1 MTPSS
6 TRRPL
11 TRSTSW
17 LTSSPPAPS
26 SLSTL
31 VSTLS
36 ARAAEGPQR
45 PALTFI
51 ERGGEQTITR
61 GEFLQSAQAYSG
73 RLAAAGLGAGDL
85 VVLVLQHSLDLVYA
99 FWGATLIGA
108 VPSIFPFLTEKLD
121 PDLYRQRVKTLVEH
135 SRAKVVITYPEFYD
149 SLTEL
154 LAGLDCAVLS
164 TAQATESSLPAAPAI
179 DPDAIALL
187 QHSSGTTGL
196 QKGVALSHRAVL
208 CQVEAY
214 GKAIRLDPTSDV
226 IVSWLPLY
234 HDMGLIAGFVL
245 PVLSGTHLVL
255 MSPFEWVRQPTS
267 LLEAIGRHHGTLCWL
282 PNFAYKLIVRSV
294 RPGAEFDLRSW
305 RAVINYSEPVY
316 DESHQVF
323 AEKLA
328 PFGFSA
334 DALAVSYAMA
344 ENTFAVT
351 QTVVGT
357 RPRVD
362 VVEIAALQTCG
373 EAIPAAEGKRVVSC
387 GAPIESVELAI
398 FDAARN
404 PLPERRVGEIGL
416 RSEFMLSGYYKRPDL
431 SAEVITADGWYLT
444 GDMGY
449 LADGELYISGRK
461 KDLLIVGGKN
471 IYPQDL
477 EDIANRTAG
486 VYPGRAVAFGVLDER
501 LGSEK
506 VVIICETT
514 EGADLAAAEQE
525 LRAKVVQE
533 TEVIVGDLRFVPHGW
548 ILKTSSGKHARS
560 DNRVKYLRE
569 FGS

>member
-1 MTPSS
+1 M
-6 TRRPL
+6 
-11 TRSTSW
+11 
-17 LTSSPPAPS
+17 
-26 SLSTL
+26 STL
-31 VSTLS
+31 VSTLT
-36 ARAAEGPQR
+36 ARAAEAPQR
-45 PALTFI
+45 PALTFL

-61 GEFLQSAQAYSG
+61 GEFLRSAQAYSG
-73 RLAAAGLGAGDL
+73 RLAAAGLSAGDL
-85 VVLVLQHSLDLVYA
+85 VILVLQHSLDLVYA
-99 FWGATLIGA
+99 FWGAALIGA

-121 PDLYRQRVKTLVEH
+121 PALYCQRVKTLVEH
-135 SRAKVVITYPEFYD
+135 SGAKVVITYPKNFEPL
-149 SLTEL
+149 SEL
-154 LAGLDCAVLS
+154 LK
-164 TAQATESSLPAAPAI
+164 ELPVQILVTGAAPDSELLTSELSLRAEGVSS
-179 DPDAIALL
+179 DAIALL
-187 QHSSGTTGL
+187 QHSSGSTGL

-208 CQVEAY
+208 RQVEAY
-214 GKAIRLDPTSDV
+214 GKAIQLDPASDV

-245 PVLSGTHLVL
+245 PILTGTHLVL

-267 LLEAIGRHHGTLCWL
+267 LLDAIGRYRGTLCWL
-282 PNFAYKLIVRSV
+282 PNFAYKLIARSL
-294 RPGAEFDLRSW
+294 RPGAEFDLASW
-305 RAVINYSEPVY
+305 RGVINCSEPVY
-316 DESHQVF
+316 DESHQAFV
-323 AEKLA
+323 EKLA
-328 PFGFSA
+328 PFGFSP

-351 QTVVGT
+351 QTALGQP
-357 RPRVD
+357 PRVD
-362 VVEIAALQTCG
+362 VVEIAALQERG
-373 EAIPAAEGKRVVSC
+373 EAIPATAGKRVVSC

-398 FDAARN
+398 FDGQRN

-431 SAEVITADGWYLT
+431 SQQAITPDGWYLT

-514 EGADLAAAEQE
+514 ENADLAAAEQE

-533 TEVIVGDLRFVPHGW
+533 TEVTVGDLRFVPRGW
-548 ILKTSSGKHARS
+548 ILKTSSGKHART
-560 DNRVKYLRE
+560 DNREKYLRE
-569 FGS
+569 FGG

>member
-1 MTPSS
+1 M
-6 TRRPL
+6 
-11 TRSTSW
+11 
-17 LTSSPPAPS
+17 
-26 SLSTL
+26 STL
-31 VSTLS
+31 VSTLT
-36 ARAAEGPQR
+36 ARTSEAPQR

-51 ERGGEQTITR
+51 ERGAEHTITR
-61 GEFLQSAQAYSG
+61 GEFLQAAQAYSG

-85 VVLVLQHSLDLVYA
+85 VILVLQHSLDLVYA
-99 FWGATLIGA
+99 FWGAALLGA

-135 SRAKVVITYPEFYD
+135 SDAKVVITYPEFYAP
-149 SLTEL
+149 LTEL
-154 LAGLDCAVLS
+154 LAGLDCTVLS
-164 TAQATESSLPAAPAI
+164 TADAAAGGLPPAAEL
-179 DPDAIALL
+179 DPSTVALL
-187 QHSSGTTGL
+187 QHSSGSTGL

-208 CQVEAY
+208 RQVEAY
-214 GKAIRLDPTSDV
+214 GKAIALDPQTDV

-234 HDMGLIAGFVL
+234 HDMGLIAGFVM

-267 LLEAIGRHHGTLCWL
+267 LLEAIGRHRGTLCWL
-282 PNFAYKLIVRSV
+282 PNFAYKLIARSV
-294 RPGAEFDLRSW
+294 RPGAEFDLSTW
-305 RAVINYSEPVY
+305 RAVINCSEPVY
-316 DESHQVF
+316 DESHQIF

-328 PFGFSA
+328 ASGFSPN
-334 DALAVSYAMA
+334 ALGVSYAMA

-351 QTVVGT
+351 QTAIGQ
-357 RPRVD
+357 PAKVD
-362 VVEIAALQTCG
+362 VVEIAALQERG
-373 EAIPAAEGKRVVSC
+373 DAVPAAEGKRVVSC
-387 GAPIESVELAI
+387 GAPIESVELGI
-398 FDAARN
+398 FDAERN

-431 SAEVITADGWYLT
+431 SEQAITNDGWYLT

-477 EDIANRTAG
+477 EDIANRTTG
-486 VYPGRAVAFGVLDER
+486 VHPGRAVAFGVLDER

-506 VVIICETT
+506 VIIICELQ
-514 EGADLAAAEQE
+514 EGADPVAAEQE

-533 TEVIVGDLRFVPHGW
+533 TEVTVGDLRFVPRGW
-548 ILKTSSGKHARS
+548 ILKTSSGKHART
-560 DNRVKYLRE
+560 DNREKYLRE
-569 FGS
+569 FAA

>member
-1 MTPSS
+1 M
-6 TRRPL
+6 
-11 TRSTSW
+11 
-17 LTSSPPAPS
+17 
-26 SLSTL
+26 STL
-31 VSTLS
+31 ASTLI
-36 ARAAEGPQR
+36 ARATEAPQQ
-45 PALTFI
+45 PALTFV
-51 ERGGEQTITR
+51 ERGGEHTISR
-61 GEFLQSAQAYSG
+61 GEFLQAAQAYSS

-85 VVLVLQHSLDLVYA
+85 VILVLQHSLDLVYA
-99 FWGATLIGA
+99 FWGASLLGA

-135 SRAKVVITYPEFYD
+135 SDARAIITYPENAEP
-149 SLTEL
+149 LLEL
-154 LAGLDCAVLS
+154 LSELPVQILVTGA
-164 TAQATESSLPAAPAI
+164 TAADFKLPASEISLRSEGLAPE
-179 DPDAIALL
+179 AIALL
-187 QHSSGTTGL
+187 QHSSGSTGL

-208 CQVEAY
+208 RQVQAY
-214 GKAIRLDPTSDV
+214 GKAIALNPRTDV
-226 IVSWLPLY
+226 VVSWLPLY
-234 HDMGLIAGFVL
+234 HDMGLIAGFVM
-245 PVLSGTHLVL
+245 PVLTGTHLVL

-267 LLEAIGRHHGTLCWL
+267 LLEAIGRHRGTLCWL
-282 PNFAYKLIVRSV
+282 PNFAYKLIARSV
-294 RPGAEFDLRSW
+294 RPGAEFDLSSW
-305 RAVINYSEPVY
+305 RAVINCSEPVY

-323 AEKLA
+323 VEKLA

-351 QTVVGT
+351 QTAVGKPPT
-357 RPRVD
+357 VD
-362 VVEIAALQTCG
+362 VVEIAALQERG

-398 FDAARN
+398 FDAERK

-416 RSEFMLSGYYKRPDL
+416 RSEFMLSGYYKRPEL
-431 SAEVITADGWYLT
+431 SEQAITADGWYLT

-477 EDIANRTAG
+477 EDIANRTTG

-506 VVIICETT
+506 VIILCELQ
-514 EGADLAAAEQE
+514 ESADPAAAEQE

-533 TEVIVGDLRFVPHGW
+533 TEVTVGDLRFVPRGW
-548 ILKTSSGKHARS
+548 ILKTSSGKHART
-560 DNRVKYLRE
+560 DTREKYLRE
-569 FGS
+569 FTG

>member
-1 MTPSS
+1 MS
-6 TRRPL
+6 T
-11 TRSTSW
+11 
-17 LTSSPPAPS
+17 LTS
-26 SLSTL
+26 TL
-31 VSTLS
+31 I
-36 ARAAEGPQR
+36 ARAAEDPQR

-51 ERGGEQTITR
+51 EHGQELTFTR
-61 GEFLQSAQAYSG
+61 GEFLQAAQAYRG

-85 VVLVLQHSLDLVYA
+85 VILVLQHSLDLVYA
-99 FWGATLIGA
+99 FWGAALLGA

-121 PDLYRQRVKTLVEH
+121 PQLYRQRVKTLVEH
-135 SRAKVVITYPEFYD
+135 SEAKVVITYPEFYD
-149 SLTEL
+149 SLSQL
-154 LAGLDCAVLS
+154 LAGLDCTVLS
-164 TAQATESSLPAAPAI
+164 TADPAAGSAVPPASQL
-179 DPDAIALL
+179 DADAVALL
-187 QHSSGTTGL
+187 QHSSGSTGL

-208 CQVEAY
+208 RQVQAY
-214 GKAIRLDPTSDV
+214 GQAIQLDPQTDV

-245 PVLSGTHLVL
+245 PILTGTHLVL

-267 LLEAIGRHHGTLCWL
+267 LLEAISRHRGSLCWL
-282 PNFAYKLIVRSV
+282 PNFAYKLIARSV
-294 RPGAEFDLRSW
+294 RPGAQFDLSSW
-305 RAVINYSEPVY
+305 RAVINCSEPVY

-323 AEKLA
+323 VEKLT
-328 PFGFSA
+328 PFGFSP

-351 QTVVGT
+351 QTAVGAP
-357 RPRVD
+357 PRVD
-362 VVEIAALQTCG
+362 VIEVAALQERG
-373 EAIPAAEGKRVVSC
+373 EATPAADGRRVVSC
-387 GAPIESVELAI
+387 GVPIESVELAI
-398 FDAARN
+398 FDAARQ

-431 SAEVITADGWYLT
+431 SADAITADGWYLT

-449 LADGELYISGRK
+449 LAEGELYISGRK

-506 VVIICETT
+506 VVIICETHDD
-514 EGADLAAAEQE
+514 ADLAAAEQE

-533 TEVIVGDLRFVPHGW
+533 TEVTVGDLRFVSRGW
-548 ILKTSSGKHARS
+548 IIKTSSGKHART
-560 DNRVKYLRE
+560 DNREKYLRE
-569 FGS
+569 FGG